1 MKKFYLLFAALFAW
15 TMVATAGIKNLYKQD
30 FEGISTPA
38 EAGWNSLNLAGG
50 MSIQSTEFGQWFR
63 FSLGTANNRNA
74 VLNFNYGKDADQ
86 TIFTGQDV
94 KEYTVKFQ
102 WGLVA
107 NPQSTGKPQD
117 VQFSSEIAL
126 LNNSWVSANKNTGY
140 NINNGQYCTLDSIC
154 LFSITQLKGAYSDT
168 NPYWID
174 NTDNSSY
181 AFDFVVCRDTA
192 NATITLTEGMW
203 YDITV
208 TVNTETKTTKW
219 SIFDLEGTEIKSG
232 ESKLADNCDP
242 YVKGLNVLLGRY
254 LSVADIDEVKV
265 QVPTEGDYANTPSIS
280 LTGVDMKKRYFD
292 IYFEE
297 GEILHVKKT
306 EGTEDTA
313 VESPYK
319 YETET
324 SGTLEVWTESG
335 TATSEHVTYD
345 VVAEVIPLPK
355 AAIEIIK
362 VSEGYGKSL
371 KMTVDNSTVPTQP
384 QITLTWEYSNGDKS
398 NGEVASGAVYA
409 AEAQGTLTV
418 TTHAY
423 GFGETTITYENNTDF
438 AIDKTIDFQHTSEA
452 DLLAK
457 GFAEIEELRADN
469 MSGENNW
476 TARSRMWFGIE
487 NGEFNED
494 GTAKYDTHVVW
505 GPTTNTEAEGIRRF
519 LLVPSKLTKEVATT
533 IFAPAY
539 TWYTGEADP
548 AVADGSDVPAI
559 KMNYGIGLINTGV
572 KGDEQTAGISVGNA
586 NIGIDGLTDNDF
598 YMVYL
603 VADYGSTAEH
613 PIFPAGTSYADAKAQ
628 YLAMNLGTAVSNAN
642 QQINGA
648 NAKDGQALVLKG
660 TDIFGLY
667 RIDTAITRIDIFKS
681 KNPTG
686 IETLPYN
693 QIVSDHN
700 APIYNLNGVQVTT
713 LKKGIYIKQG
723 KKFVVK

>member
-1 MKKFYLLFAALFAW
+1 MFMKKFYLLFAALLAS
-15 TMVATAGIKNLYKQD
+15 TMIATAGTKNLYKQD
-30 FEGISTPA
+30 FESAGTPA
-38 EAGWNSLNLAGG
+38 DAGWKSPNLAGG
-50 MSIQSTEFGQWFR
+50 MSLQSTEYGSWFR
-63 FSLGTANNRNA
+63 FTLGANNNRNA
-74 VLNFNYGKDADQ
+74 VLDFTYGRE
-86 TIFTGQDV
+86 TGIFEGQDV

-102 WGLVA
+102 WGFVRNSLA
-107 NPQSTGKPQD
+107 AKAQD
-117 VQFSSEIAL
+117 TQFSTELAL
-126 LNNSWVSANKNTGY
+126 LNNSWAYVSNKSNGY
-140 NINNGQYCTLDSIC
+140 NVNNGQYCTLDSIC

-168 NPYWID
+168 NPYWTD
-174 NTDNSSY
+174 NTDVSTH
-181 AFDFVVCRDTA
+181 ATEFVVNRDTT
-192 NATITLTEGMW
+192 NATITLAEGMW
-203 YDITV
+203 YDIEV
-208 TVNTETKTTKW
+208 TINTETKALKW
-219 SIFDLEGTEIKSG
+219 KISELEGAEVKSG
-232 ESKLADNCDP
+232 EGKLADNCDP
-242 YVKGLNVLLGRY
+242 YVKGLNLLLGRQN
-254 LSVADIDEVKV
+254 SVADIDEVKV
-265 QVPTEGDYANTPSIS
+265 QAITEGDYANIPTIS
-280 LTGVDMKKRYFD
+280 LVEVDQKKRTFD

-306 EGTEDTA
+306 EGGEDTA
-313 VESPYK
+313 VESPYR
-319 YETET
+319 YITET

-345 VVAEVIPLPK
+345 VVAEVIPLPE

-371 KMTVDNSTVPTQP
+371 KMTVDNSSVPTQP

-457 GFAEIEELRADN
+457 GFTEIEELRADN

-681 KNPTG
+681 KNPAG

>member
-1 MKKFYLLFAALFAW
+1 MKKFYLLFAALFTW
-15 TMVATAGIKNLYKQD
+15 TVVATAGIKNLYKQD
-30 FEGISTPA
+30 FESAATPTD
-38 EAGWNSLNLAGG
+38 AGWKSPNLAGN
-50 MSIQSTEFGQWFR
+50 MSMQSTEYGAWFR
-63 FSLGTANNRNA
+63 FSLGANNNRNA
-74 VLNFNYGKDADQ
+74 VLDFNYGREAG
-86 TIFTGQDV
+86 IFEGQDA

-102 WGLVA
+102 WGFVRNSLA
-107 NPQSTGKPQD
+107 AKPQD
-117 VQFSSEIAL
+117 TQFSTELAL
-126 LNNSWVSANKNTGY
+126 LGGNWDSNLKSKGY
-140 NINNGQYCTLDSIC
+140 FINNGQYATADSLC

-174 NTDNSSY
+174 NQDVSTH
-181 AFDFVVCRDTA
+181 ATEFVVNRDTT
-192 NATITLTEGMW
+192 NATITLAEGMW
-203 YDITV
+203 YDIEV
-208 TVNTETKTTKW
+208 TINTETKALKW
-219 SIFDLEGTEIKSG
+219 KISELEGAEVKSG
-232 ESKLADNCDP
+232 ESKIADNCDP
-242 YVKGLNVLLGRY
+242 FVKGLNVLMGRQN
-254 LSVADIDEVKV
+254 SVADIDEVKV
-265 QVPTEGDYANTPSIS
+265 QAITEGDYANTPTIS
-280 LTGVDMKKRYFD
+280 LVEVDQKKRTFD

-306 EGTEDTA
+306 EGGDDTA
-313 VESPYK
+313 VESPYR
-319 YETET
+319 YVTET
-324 SGTLEVWTESG
+324 SGTLEVWTEAG

-345 VVAEVIPLPK
+345 VVAEIISLPA
-355 AAIEIIK
+355 AAIEVIK

-384 QITLTWEYSNGDKS
+384 NITLTWEYSNGDKS
-398 NGEVASGAVYA
+398 TGEVASGAVYA

-438 AIDKTIDFQHTSEA
+438 AIDKTIDFQHTSET

-457 GFAEIEELRADN
+457 GFAEIEELRADK
-469 MSGENNW
+469 MSGEGNW

-494 GTAKYDTHVVW
+494 GTAKSDTHVVW

-519 LLVPSKLTKEVATT
+519 QLVPSKLTKEVATT

-548 AVADGSDVPAI
+548 AVADGSDVPAL

-572 KGDEQTAGISVGNA
+572 KGDEQTAGISVANA
-586 NIGIDGLTDNDF
+586 NIGVDGLTDNDF

-628 YLAMNLGTAVSNAN
+628 YLAMNLGTAVANAN
-642 QQINGA
+642 QLINGVA
-648 NAKDGQALVLKG
+648 AKDGQALVLKG
-660 TDIFGLY
+660 TDILGLY
-667 RIDTAITRIDIFKS
+667 RIDTAITRIDIFKA
-681 KNPTG
+681 KNPSG

-693 QIVSDHN
+693 KVVSDHN

-723 KKFVVK
+723 KKFVVR

>member
-1 MKKFYLLFAALFAW
+1 MKKFYLLFAALFTW
-15 TMVATAGIKNLYKQD
+15 TVVATAGIKNLYKQD
-30 FEGISTPA
+30 FESAATPA
-38 EAGWNSLNLAGG
+38 DAGWKSPNLAGN
-50 MSIQSTEFGQWFR
+50 MSLQSTEYGVWFR
-63 FSLGTANNRNA
+63 FSLGANNNRNA
-74 VLNFNYGKDADQ
+74 VLDFNYGREAG
-86 TIFTGQDV
+86 IFEGQDV

-102 WGLVA
+102 WGFVRNSLA
-107 NPQSTGKPQD
+107 AKPQD
-117 VQFSSEIAL
+117 TQFSTELAL
-126 LNNSWVSANKNTGY
+126 LGGNWDSNLKSKGY
-140 NINNGQYCTLDSIC
+140 FINNGQYATADSLC

-174 NTDNSSY
+174 NQDVSTH
-181 AFDFVVCRDTA
+181 ATEFVVNRDTT
-192 NATITLTEGMW
+192 NATITLAEGMW
-203 YDITV
+203 YDIEV
-208 TVNTETKTTKW
+208 TINTETKALKW
-219 SIFDLEGTEIKSG
+219 KISELEGAEVKSG

-242 YVKGLNVLLGRY
+242 FVKGLNVLMGRQN
-254 LSVADIDEVKV
+254 SVADIDEVKV
-265 QVPTEGDYANTPSIS
+265 QAITEGDYANTPTIS
-280 LTGVDMKKRYFD
+280 LVEVDQKKRTFD

-306 EGTEDTA
+306 EGVEDTA
-313 VESPYK
+313 VESPYR
-319 YETET
+319 YVTET
-324 SGTLEVWTESG
+324 SGTLEVWTEAG

-345 VVAEVIPLPK
+345 VVAEIIPLPA
-355 AAIEIIK
+355 AAIEVIK

-384 QITLTWEYSNGDKS
+384 NITLTWEYSNGDKS
-398 NGEVASGAVYA
+398 SGEVASGAVYA

-457 GFAEIEELRADN
+457 GFAEIEELRGDN

-572 KGDEQTAGISVGNA
+572 KGDEQTAGISVANA

-628 YLAMNLGTAVSNAN
+628 YLAMNLGTAVAN
-642 QQINGA
+642 SYQQINGA

-667 RIDTAITRIDIFKS
+667 RIDTALTRIDIFKA
-681 KNPTG
+681 KNPSG

-723 KKFVVK
+723 KKFVVR

>member
-1 MKKFYLLFAALFAW
+1 MFMKKFYLLFAALFAW

-30 FEGISTPA
+30 FESAATPA
-38 EAGWNSLNLAGG
+38 DAGWKSPNLAGG
-50 MSIQSTEFGQWFR
+50 MSLQSTEYGVWFR
-63 FSLGTANNRNA
+63 FNLGANNNRNA
-74 VLNFNYGKDADQ
+74 VLDFNYGREAG
-86 TIFTGQDV
+86 IFEGQDV

-102 WGLVA
+102 WGFVRNSLA
-107 NPQSTGKPQD
+107 AKPQD
-117 VQFSSEIAL
+117 TQFSTEIAL

-174 NTDNSSY
+174 NQDVSTH
-181 AFDFVVCRDTA
+181 ATEFVVNRDTT
-192 NATITLTEGMW
+192 NATITLAEGMW
-203 YDITV
+203 YDIEV
-208 TVNTETKTTKW
+208 TINTETKQTKW
-219 SIFDLEGTEIKSG
+219 KISELEGAEVKSG

-242 YVKGLNVLLGRY
+242 FVKGLNVLMGRQN
-254 LSVADIDEVKV
+254 SIADIDEVKV
-265 QVPTEGDYANTPSIS
+265 QAITEGDYANTPTIS
-280 LTGVDMKKRYFD
+280 LVEVDQKKRTFD

-306 EGTEDTA
+306 EGGEDTA
-313 VESPYK
+313 VESPYR
-319 YETET
+319 YITET

-335 TATSEHVTYD
+335 SATSEHVKYD
-345 VVAEVIPLPK
+345 VVAEVIPLPQ

-384 QITLTWEYSNGDKS
+384 NITLTWEYSNGDKS
-398 NGEVASGAVYA
+398 SGEVASGAVYA

-559 KMNYGIGLINTGV
+559 KMNFGIGLINTGV

-628 YLAMNLGTAVSNAN
+628 YLAMNLGTAVSNGN
-642 QQINGA
+642 QQINGEA
-648 NAKDGQALVLKG
+648 AKAEKALVLKG

-667 RIDTAITRIDIFKS
+667 RIDTALTRIDIFKS

>member
-1 MKKFYLLFAALFAW
+1 MKKFYLLFAALFTW
-15 TMVATAGIKNLYKQD
+15 TVVATAGIKNLYKQD
-30 FEGISTPA
+30 FESAATPTD
-38 EAGWNSLNLAGG
+38 AGWKSPNLAGN
-50 MSIQSTEFGQWFR
+50 MSMQSTEYGAWFR
-63 FSLGTANNRNA
+63 FSLGANNNRNA
-74 VLNFNYGKDADQ
+74 VLDFNYGREAG
-86 TIFTGQDV
+86 IFEGQDA

-102 WGLVA
+102 WGFVRNSLA
-107 NPQSTGKPQD
+107 AKPQD
-117 VQFSSEIAL
+117 TQFSTELAL
-126 LNNSWVSANKNTGY
+126 LGGNWDSNLKSKGY
-140 NINNGQYCTLDSIC
+140 FINNGQYATADSLC

-174 NTDNSSY
+174 NQDVSTH
-181 AFDFVVCRDTA
+181 ATEFVVNRDTT
-192 NATITLTEGMW
+192 NATITLAEGMW
-203 YDITV
+203 YDIEV
-208 TVNTETKTTKW
+208 TINTETKALKW
-219 SIFDLEGTEIKSG
+219 KISELEGAEVKSG
-232 ESKLADNCDP
+232 ESKIADNCDP
-242 YVKGLNVLLGRY
+242 FVKGLNVLMGRQN
-254 LSVADIDEVKV
+254 SVADIDEVKV
-265 QVPTEGDYANTPSIS
+265 QAITEGDYANTPTIS
-280 LTGVDMKKRYFD
+280 LVEVDQKKRTFD

-306 EGTEDTA
+306 EGGDDTA
-313 VESPYK
+313 VESPYR
-319 YETET
+319 YVTET
-324 SGTLEVWTESG
+324 SGTLEVWTEAG

-345 VVAEVIPLPK
+345 VVAEIISLPA
-355 AAIEIIK
+355 AAIEVIK

-384 QITLTWEYSNGDKS
+384 NITLTWEYSNGDKS
-398 NGEVASGAVYA
+398 TGEVASGAVYA

-438 AIDKTIDFQHTSEA
+438 AIDKTIDFQHTSET

-457 GFAEIEELRADN
+457 GFAEIEELRADK
-469 MSGENNW
+469 MSGEGNW

-494 GTAKYDTHVVW
+494 GTAKSDTHVVW

-519 LLVPSKLTKEVATT
+519 QLVPSKLTKEVATT

-548 AVADGSDVPAI
+548 AVADGSDVPAL

-572 KGDEQTAGISVGNA
+572 KGDEQTAGISVANA
-586 NIGIDGLTDNDF
+586 NIGVDGLTDNDF

-628 YLAMNLGTAVSNAN
+628 YLAMNLGTAVANAN
-642 QQINGA
+642 QLINGVA
-648 NAKDGQALVLKG
+648 AKDGLALVLKG
-660 TDIFGLY
+660 TDILGLY
-667 RIDTAITRIDIFKS
+667 RIDTAITRIDIFKA
-681 KNPTG
+681 KNPSG

-693 QIVSDHN
+693 KVVSDHN

-723 KKFVVK
+723 KKFVVR

>member
-1 MKKFYLLFAALFAW
+1 MRKFYLLFAALLAS
-15 TMVATAGIKNLYKQD
+15 TMIATAGTKNLYKQD
-30 FEGISTPA
+30 FESAGTPA
-38 EAGWNSLNLAGG
+38 NAGWKSPNLAGG
-50 MSIQSTEFGQWFR
+50 MSLQSTEYGTWFR
-63 FSLGTANNRNA
+63 FSLGANNNRNA
-74 VLNFNYGKDADQ
+74 VLDFNYGRE
-86 TIFTGQDV
+86 TGIFEGQDA

-102 WGLVA
+102 WGFVRNSLA
-107 NPQSTGKPQD
+107 AKAQD
-117 VQFSSEIAL
+117 TQFSTELAL
-126 LNNSWVSANKNTGY
+126 LGGNWDSNLKSKGY
-140 NINNGQYCTLDSIC
+140 FINNGQYATADSLC

-174 NTDNSSY
+174 NTDVSTH
-181 AFDFVVCRDTA
+181 ATEFVVNRDTT
-192 NATITLTEGMW
+192 NATITLAEGMW
-203 YDITV
+203 YDIEV
-208 TVNTETKTTKW
+208 TINTETKALKW
-219 SIFDLEGTEIKSG
+219 KISELEGAEVKSG
-232 ESKLADNCDP
+232 EGKLADNCDP
-242 YVKGLNVLLGRY
+242 YVKGLNVLMGRQN
-254 LSVADIDEVKV
+254 SVADIDEVKV
-265 QVPTEGDYANTPSIS
+265 QAITEGDYANTPTIS
-280 LTGVDMKKRYFD
+280 LVEVDQKKRTFD

-306 EGTEDTA
+306 EGGEDTA
-313 VESPYK
+313 VESPYR
-319 YETET
+319 YITET
-324 SGTLEVWTESG
+324 SGTLDVWTESG

-345 VVAEVIPLPK
+345 VVAEVIPLPE
-355 AAIEIIK
+355 AAIEITK

-371 KMTVDNSTVPTQP
+371 KMTVDNSSVPTQP

-409 AEAQGTLTV
+409 AEGQGTLTV

-457 GFAEIEELRADN
+457 GFTEIDELRDDN
-469 MSGENNW
+469 MKGEGNW

-487 NGEFNED
+487 NGEFAED
-494 GTAKYDTHVVW
+494 GTAKYDKHVVW

-519 LLVPSKLTKEVATT
+519 QLAPSKLTKEVATT

-559 KMNYGIGLINTGV
+559 KMNYNIGLINTGI
-572 KGDEQTAGISVGNA
+572 KGDAQTAGISVGNA
-586 NIGIDGLTDNDF
+586 NIGIDGLTENDF

-628 YLAMNLGTAVSNAN
+628 YLAMNLGTAVANAN
-642 QQINGA
+642 QQINGNA
-648 NAKDGQALVLKG
+648 AKDGQALVLKG

-667 RIDTAITRIDIFKS
+667 RIDTAISRIDIFKS
-681 KNPTG
+681 KNPSG

-693 QIVSDHN
+693 QVVSDHN

-723 KKFVVK
+723 KKFIVR

>member
-1 MKKFYLLFAALFAW
+1 MKKFYLLFAALFTW
-15 TMVATAGIKNLYKQD
+15 TVVATAGIKNLYKQD
-30 FEGISTPA
+30 FESAATPA
-38 EAGWNSLNLAGG
+38 DAGWKSPNLAGN
-50 MSIQSTEFGQWFR
+50 MSMQSTEYGAWFR
-63 FSLGTANNRNA
+63 FSLGANNNRNA
-74 VLNFNYGKDADQ
+74 VLDFNYGREAG
-86 TIFTGQDV
+86 IFEGQDV

-102 WGLVA
+102 WGFVRNSLA
-107 NPQSTGKPQD
+107 AKPQD
-117 VQFSSEIAL
+117 TQFSTELAL
-126 LNNSWVSANKNTGY
+126 LNNSWAYVSNKSNGY
-140 NINNGQYCTLDSIC
+140 NVNNGQYCTLDSIC

-168 NPYWID
+168 NPYWTD
-174 NTDNSSY
+174 NTDVSTH
-181 AFDFVVCRDTA
+181 ATEFVVNRDTT
-192 NATITLTEGMW
+192 NATITLAEGMW
-203 YDITV
+203 YDIEV
-208 TVNTETKTTKW
+208 TINTETKALKW
-219 SIFDLEGTEIKSG
+219 KISELEGAEVKSG
-232 ESKLADNCDP
+232 EGKLADNCDP
-242 YVKGLNVLLGRY
+242 YVKGLNLLLGRQN
-254 LSVADIDEVKV
+254 SVADIDEVKV
-265 QVPTEGDYANTPSIS
+265 QAITEGDYANTPTIS
-280 LTGVDMKKRYFD
+280 LVEVDQKKRTFD

-306 EGTEDTA
+306 EGGEDTA
-313 VESPYK
+313 VESPYR
-319 YETET
+319 YITET
-324 SGTLEVWTESG
+324 SGTLEVWTEAG

-345 VVAEVIPLPK
+345 VVAEIIPLPA
-355 AAIEIIK
+355 AAIEVIK

-384 QITLTWEYSNGDKS
+384 NITLTWEYSNGDKS
-398 NGEVASGAVYA
+398 SGEVASGAVYA

-457 GFAEIEELRADN
+457 GFAEIEELRADK
-469 MSGENNW
+469 MSGEGNW

-494 GTAKYDTHVVW
+494 GTAKSDTHVVW

-519 LLVPSKLTKEVATT
+519 QLVPSKLTKEVATT

-548 AVADGSDVPAI
+548 AVADGSDVPAL

-572 KGDEQTAGISVGNA
+572 KGDEQTAGISVTNA

-628 YLAMNLGTAVSNAN
+628 YLAMNLGTAVANAN

-681 KNPTG
+681 KNPSG

-693 QIVSDHN
+693 KVVSDHN

-723 KKFVVK
+723 KKFVVR